1 MQPRQRSQFFII
13 RSNPVYNHPIGG
25 KGSRRGPNGMMLV
38 MGQLMTVVTVVA
50 AGAATAGDDQVV
62 ADGAG
67 AGAAAV

>member
-1 MQPRQRSQFFII
+1 
-13 RSNPVYNHPIGG
+13 
-25 KGSRRGPNGMMLV
+25 MMLV